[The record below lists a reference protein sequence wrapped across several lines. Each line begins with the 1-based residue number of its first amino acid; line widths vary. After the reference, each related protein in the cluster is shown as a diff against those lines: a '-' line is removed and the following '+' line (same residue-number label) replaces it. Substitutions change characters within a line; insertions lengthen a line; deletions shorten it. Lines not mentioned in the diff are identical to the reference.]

1 MSSAASLYQS
11 VIQDVMT
18 NVRDA
23 FLDEAIDESVLQ
35 VPEIKPTRSGISVR
49 NRTRSADHRC
59 DRFFLYLQLVA
70 RRRTS
75 TTWHLFCQLI
85 LPTNKNELMSK
96 MFPNEE

>member
-35 VPEIKPTRSGISVR
+35 VPETKPEFRFEIERESAVTVVTVFFFIFSLLLGDEHQLRGIYFVNS
-49 NRTRSADHRC
+49 
-59 DRFFLYLQLVA
+59 
-70 RRRTS
+70 
-75 TTWHLFCQLI
+75 FCQQTR
-85 LPTNKNELMSK
+85 TN
-96 MFPNEE
+96 